1 MSIPQPPS
9 YERNRNENNEVASV
23 QPAEE
28 ATFDD
33 MGDSASRVAPL
44 AQPPAGGGFGSA
56 AAVPQPEHQQP
67 VFQQPVPQPVEPQIV
82 TAPLVETEV
91 QAIVYPEVETV
102 VETVQYVAEE
112 VYAPAPQPE
121 TSVDTTTALS
131 LPDPETRG
139 IIGGGKITVPVEAA
153 FSPDIQHAAQLLM
166 DYIGDDVS
174 SEVLMN
180 GPNEISHKVRGVR
193 YHCSDIAF
201 GSPEIYHRVINE
213 VLLPHVDTQ
222 DRINGRTVIIEGQ
235 LELSTPGKAPM
246 LARVHIVA
254 PPGVTYAKV
263 TIAKKPR
270 FDLTLDD
277 LSANGTLSQDEA
289 DFLKAAVRGRR
300 TVLVSGPTGSGKT
313 TFLQAISH
321 CFDANDRVVVIEET
335 PELRLP
341 LGDVIYLR
349 ATLELPG
356 MDESKIFDLGFWTK
370 QANRMRMDRVIVGE
384 TRGGEMA
391 DWLIAANSGAE
402 GSATTV
408 HANSP
413 RRAIDKVLALASKSE
428 DATSE
433 SQLRRE
439 IAATLDL
446 IIQINLVDG
455 RHLITAI
462 EEVSDTVAQ
471 ATGLIQT
478 NTIFEFDRVQGRH
491 VAKGRP
497 SDDFIANLAHH
508 GVPVNPSWFRV
519 S

>member
-9 YERNRNENNEVASV
+9 FERNRNGNNEEASV

-28 ATFDD
+28 VTFDD
-33 MGDSASRVAPL
+33 MGDNASRVAPQGQ
-44 AQPPAGGGFGSA
+44 QPTSGGFGA
-56 AAVPQPEHQQP
+56 AA
-67 VFQQPVPQPVEPQIV
+67 
-82 TAPLVETEV
+82 A
-91 QAIVYPEVETV
+91 
-102 VETVQYVAEE
+102 
-112 VYAPAPQPE
+112 APQPE
-121 TSVDTTTALS
+121 YMQPIPEYVAPQAPPTPSPVEVPPAFTPEVAVQVEAPVTEIQPPAPPVLVEDTDPGAS
-131 LPDPETRG
+131 LPAPDTRG
-139 IIGGGKITVPVEAA
+139 VVGGGKMTVPVETA

-222 DRINGRTVIIEGQ
+222 DRIDGRTVIIEGQ

-289 DFLKAAVRGRR
+289 DFLKAAVRGRQ

-433 SQLRRE
+433 AQLRRE

-446 IIQINLVDG
+446 IVQINLVDG

-462 EEVSDTVAQ
+462 EEVSETVAQ

-508 GVPVNPSWFRV
+508 GVPVNPSWFRA